1 MIGRI
6 RDDGERRHYTPKR
19 CCSNCE
25 HVRYT
30 SPTWPVSMPYC
41 NKIRKH
47 LGHDLRYDTK
57 CKHYKA
63 YITPEKLKELTLR
76 IREITQR
83 KYGKPR

>member
-1 MIGRI
+1 M
-6 RDDGERRHYTPKR
+6 
-19 CCSNCE
+19 
-25 HVRYT
+25 
-30 SPTWPVSMPYC
+30 SMPYC

-76 IREITQR
+76 IREITKR